1 VQIIRAHAP
10 GKPAE
15 VRTATFTGTVYA
27 DPVFSAGDVTVANV
41 FFTPGARTY
50 WHQHERGQLLLV
62 TAGFGL
68 ICSAGEA
75 PQELQVGDTVWVPPG
90 ERHWHGGG
98 PDTFVLHTAV
108 SLGTT
113 DWHAEVTAG
122 EYGPR

>member
-10 GKPAE
+10 GQPAE

-27 DPVFSAGDVTVANV
+27 DPVFSADDVTVANV

-50 WHQHERGQLLLV
+50 WHHHERGQFLVV

-68 ICSAGEA
+68 ICSAGET
-75 PQELQVGDTVWVPPG
+75 PQELQGGDTGWVPPG

-98 PDTFVLHTAV
+98 PDTYVLHTAV
-108 SLGTT
+108 SLGRTN
-113 DWHAEVTAG
+113 WHDEVSG
-122 EYGPR
+122 EEYRRP